1 MNQNNKIDKFSK
13 SIFSVAQKHKAEKE
27 ISELLD
33 IFDSVSNASPKFK
46 QFLITKKINNDV
58 KINILNNI
66 FDGILSNDQIKI
78 SSQIINSIDLRFLK
92 IINKKYKK
100 LHNEAINLINVTAIT
115 SQKLKE
121 TDLSEI
127 TDKINNKINKR
138 VSIKNLVDKSILGG
152 IKLKVGNT
160 LIDGSISN
168 KLKKLKHNMINK

>member
-13 SIFSVAQKHKAEKE
+13 SIFIVAQKHKAEKE

-46 QFLITKKINNDV
+46 QFLITRKINNDV

-127 TDKINNKINKR
+127 TNKINNKINKR

>member
-13 SIFSVAQKHKAEKE
+13 SIFSVAQKHKAETE

-33 IFDSVSNASPKFK
+33 IFNSVSNASPKFK
-46 QFLITKKINNDV
+46 QFLITKQ
-58 KINILNNI
+58 INIDLKIKIINNI
-66 FDGILSNDQIKI
+66 FDGILSKEQIKI
-78 SSQIINSIDLRFLK
+78 SSQIINLIDLRFLK
-92 IINKKYKK
+92 HINKKYKK
-100 LHNEAINLINVTAIT
+100 LHNESLNLINVIAV
-115 SQKLKE
+115 SSKKLNDS
-121 TDLSEI
+121 DLSDI
-127 TDKINNKINKR
+127 SSKISEKINKT

>member
-13 SIFSVAQKHKAEKE
+13 SIFLVAQKHKAETE

-46 QFLITKKINNDV
+46 QFLITKQINIDV
-58 KINILNNI
+58 KIKIINNI
-66 FDGILSNDQIKI
+66 FDEILSKEQMKI
-78 SSQIINSIDLRFLK
+78 SSQIINLIDLRFLK
-92 IINKKYKK
+92 HINKKYKK
-100 LHNEAINLINVTAIT
+100 LHNEALNLINVVAIS
-115 SQKLKE
+115 SQKLN
-121 TDLSEI
+121 DSNLSEI
-127 TDKINNKINKR
+127 SNKISQKINKT

>member
-13 SIFSVAQKHKAEKE
+13 SIFIVAQKHKAEKE

>member
-13 SIFSVAQKHKAEKE
+13 SIFSVAQKHNAETE

-33 IFDSVSNASPKFK
+33 IFNSVSNASPKFK
-46 QFLITKKINNDV
+46 QFLITKQ
-58 KINILNNI
+58 INIDLKIKIINKI
-66 FDGILSNDQIKI
+66 FDGILSKEQIKI
-78 SSQIINSIDLRFLK
+78 SSQIINLIDLRFLK
-92 IINKKYKK
+92 LINKKYKK
-100 LHNEAINLINVTAIT
+100 LHNQSLNLINVVAVS
-115 SQKLKE
+115 SQKLNDS
-121 TDLSEI
+121 DLSDI
-127 TDKINNKINKR
+127 SSKISEKINKT